1 MFLKFKNKEK
11 TLESNAVMLSFQV
24 QLRKEVA
31 FRFNAL
37 SQATRAK
44 LNKIVQVW
52 EDPKLNNHHL
62 LQLVAFWKN
71 FVFSV
76 VK

>member
-11 TLESNAVMLSFQV
+11 TLESNAVILSFQV

-44 LNKIVQVW
+44 LNKIVSSAGR
-52 EDPKLNNHHL
+52 PKI
-62 LQLVAFWKN
+62 K
-71 FVFSV
+71 
-76 VK
+76 